1 MPRTATPRDEIMAR
15 LRPARPGHAS
25 RGNPA
30 PRVADT
36 LVTALLVLYPAL
48 GTVGV
53 IIAGL
58 LLSGGDA

>member
-1 MPRTATPRDEIMAR
+1 MPRTATPKEVSAAR
-15 LRPARPGHAS
+15 LRPARPGRAS
-25 RGNPA
+25 RGKPA

-58 LLSGGDA
+58 LFSGGDA